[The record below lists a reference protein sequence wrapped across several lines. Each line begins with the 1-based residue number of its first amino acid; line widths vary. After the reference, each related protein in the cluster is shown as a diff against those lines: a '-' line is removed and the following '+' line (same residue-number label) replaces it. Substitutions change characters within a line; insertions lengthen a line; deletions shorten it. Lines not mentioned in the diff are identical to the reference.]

1 MRSLLIPAVVLTTA
15 LSGCAGRVD
24 YVRPAAPLRNDN
36 TIVVDKPRDVVWNA
50 MIPALGKQFFVINN
64 LDKSSGLI
72 NISYS
77 GDPEAYVD
85 CGRVTSYVKNARGER
100 TYDFPGAIAS
110 KHYEVMNQSGLFLIL
125 RRMTLEGRMNLIFEE
140 AGPQR
145 TRITANTRYVL
156 NRERRVQHASSTI
169 PVNLNDSLSFNSGQP
184 ASFPAGSDGRALEC
198 QPTGR
203 FEAEVLSL
211 IK

>member
-1 MRSLLIPAVVLTTA
+1 MRPTIIPLLAVVA
-15 LSGCAGRVD
+15 LVGCAGKLD
-24 YVRPAAPLRNDN
+24 YVRPSAPPRLENS
-36 TIVVDKPRDVVWNA
+36 IVIDKPRDVVWNA

-77 GDPEAYVD
+77 GNPELYVD

-100 TYDFPGAIAS
+100 TYDFAGASAS
-110 KHYEVMNQSGLFLIL
+110 QQYEIMNNAGLFMIS
-125 RRMTLEGRMNLIFEE
+125 RRLTLEGRMNLIFEE
-140 AGPQR
+140 AGPER

-156 NRERRVQHASSTI
+156 NREMQVQSASGTF
-169 PVNLNDSLSFNSGQP
+169 PQTQRDSISFNSGQP
-184 ASFPAGSDGRALEC
+184 ASFPAARDGRALEC

-203 FEAEVLSL
+203 FESEVLSL
-211 IK
+211 AK